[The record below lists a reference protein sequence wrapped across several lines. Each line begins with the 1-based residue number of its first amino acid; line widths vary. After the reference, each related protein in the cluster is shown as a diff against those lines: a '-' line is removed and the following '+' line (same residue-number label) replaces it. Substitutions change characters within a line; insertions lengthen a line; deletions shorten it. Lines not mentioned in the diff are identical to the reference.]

1 MNLNVTE
8 SEARKLLELSENAG
22 PELSGFMKQI
32 TGIAYPPKIVNCT
45 PHDISVLDDTGH
57 VIETFPGVMDCARVD
72 LRTESTETVCG
83 VPVIKRSCVS
93 DSVLPEPQ
101 YNTLYIV
108 SGVFAQYAP
117 SDRDDLLVVY
127 RPIRDEN
134 GSVIGCRGFERI

>member
-1 MNLNVTE
+1 MNLSVTE

-32 TGIAYPPKIVNCT
+32 TDIAYPPKIVNCT
-45 PHDISVLDDTGH
+45 PHDISVIDDTGH
-57 VIETFPGVMDCARVD
+57 AVATFPGVMDCARVD
-72 LRTESTETVCG
+72 LRVESTETICG
-83 VPVIKRSCVS
+83 VPVIKKSCVS
-93 DSVLPEPQ
+93 DSGLPEPQ

-108 SGVFAQYAP
+108 SSVFAQYAP

>member
-22 PELSGFMKQI
+22 PELSGFVKQI

-45 PHDISVLDDTGH
+45 PHDISVIDDTGH
-57 VIETFPGVMDCARVD
+57 AVATFPGAMDCARVD

-93 DSVLPEPQ
+93 DSGLPEPQ

-117 SDRDDLLVVY
+117 SDRDDLLVAY

>member
-1 MNLNVTE
+1 MNLNITE

-22 PELSGFMKQI
+22 PELSGFMKQL
-32 TGIAYPPKIVNCT
+32 TDIAYPPQIINCT

-72 LRTESTETVCG
+72 LRVESTETVCG

-93 DSVLPEPQ
+93 DSGLPEPQ

-108 SGVFAQYAP
+108 SSVFAQYAP
-117 SDRDDLLVVY
+117 QERNDLLVVY
-127 RPIRDEN
+127 RPIHDEN